1 MPRFEM
7 QPLNYDPFSLWQKID
22 SGSGFFQIAV
32 RSNYPPIPQKTRP
45 WSLEVYNLPPVPGLM
60 LGFVIQGSA
69 LTNKHKTGNMK
80 PTLRKPIHNHCSPK
94 SYSFLSADLCSTI
107 CALTLTEL
115 IFHKAS

>member
-69 LTNKHKTGNMK
+69 LTNKHKTGRLMG
-80 PTLRKPIHNHCSPK
+80 
-94 SYSFLSADLCSTI
+94 STQI
-107 CALTLTEL
+107 KQNQHRSILLALTQT
-115 IFHKAS
+115 KAPLP